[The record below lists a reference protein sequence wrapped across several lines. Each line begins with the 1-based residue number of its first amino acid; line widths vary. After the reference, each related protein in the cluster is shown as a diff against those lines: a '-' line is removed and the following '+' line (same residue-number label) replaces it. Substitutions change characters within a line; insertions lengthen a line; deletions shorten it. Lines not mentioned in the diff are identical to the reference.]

1 MESSR
6 RGKRRK
12 HSKTINDE
20 ESLQVNGKQG
30 EEQNVDPMKKLRL
43 LESLHTNDTKV
54 TCCDFGPEREIL
66 LPNYF
71 FCHPC
76 KDWENRNREN
86 KRLNREMKK
95 I

>member
-1 MESSR
+1 MESSC
-6 RGKRRK
+6 RGKRQK

-66 LPNYF
+66 FPDYF
-71 FCHPC
+71 SAI
-76 KDWENRNREN
+76 RV
-86 KRLNREMKK
+86 K
-95 I
+95 IGRTETEKIKGSSAK